1 MRKLG
6 LMTLKYHKTLNRI
19 LTAFASTFSA
29 LCTNLLSHINWAV
42 KLDGLKMTS
51 LILEKLPDD
60 KVMSSKTQEWYPKK
74 SVRLIF

>member
-1 MRKLG
+1 M
-6 LMTLKYHKTLNRI
+6 NRI

-51 LILEKLPDD
+51 LILEKIPDD
-60 KVMSSKTQEWYPKK
+60 KVMSSKTQEWYPYQGY
-74 SVRLIF
+74 RLV